1 MLSDI
6 VWNDAYTRA
15 QLVAKQQGLALV
27 DALEQQSEDRPP
39 LFWRMEAQASQSDRL
54 GIGEEATEEEGEFAF
69 HLTIRAGSILT
80 PDALSLCKGMSTIF
94 RARIEGVAPW
104 PEGLFYEGQSLFP
117 PDPDTG
123 GNWFTMTLIV
133 RYRFQDRLIC
143 ESE

>member
-27 DALEQQSEDRPP
+27 DALEQQSEDRPV

-54 GIGEEATEEEGEFAF
+54 GIGEVAMEEEGELSL
-69 HLTIRAGSILT
+69 HLTIRAGSIST
-80 PDALSLCKGMSTIF
+80 PDALSLCKGMSVMF
-94 RARIEGVAPW
+94 RARLEGVQPL
-104 PEGLFYEGQSLFP
+104 PDGLFYDGQSLFP

-123 GNWFTMTLIV
+123 GNWFTMTLIIQYRYQDLV
-133 RYRFQDRLIC
+133 R
-143 ESE
+143 

>member
-54 GIGEEATEEEGEFAF
+54 GIGEVAIEEEGEFAF

-80 PDALSLCKGMSTIF
+80 PDALSLCKGMSIMF
-94 RARIEGVAPW
+94 RARLEGVQPL
-104 PEGLFYEGQSLFP
+104 PDGLFYDGQSLSP

-123 GNWFTMTLIV
+123 GNWFTMTLFV
-133 RYRFQDRLIC
+133 RYRYQDRMI
-143 ESE
+143 